1 MASAA
6 DIVSGMLA
14 SAWAQATQ
22 ATGKAQGLL
31 GAAEGKLAQVPTLFA
46 QDKVKIPEMPKLA
59 PMNPVTEATITNPM
73 NTLVKDLEAKM
84 TQGFTDFIA
93 KNFPYDVITSAQEWV
108 DNAIRNGGSGI
119 NTTIERHL
127 WERARGNI
135 LSDAARAEDE
145 LMLTFASR
153 RFPVPPGALNHGV
166 MSLRRTAMAN
176 IGTAASTQAVESFK
190 AELENVRFAIDK
202 AISLRELALKSVKEY
217 LDLVVAEPT
226 RLGVQ
231 AGTAIAEMLAKFAS
245 LSAEYYRAQLT
256 ALEFPAKLQTEEILR
271 QMHVDEKN
279 ADYKLQ
285 AAMKQADTA
294 MAGAQSMGTLA
305 AAAVNALHGQA
316 SISGSDVTNFD
327 GGSIG

>member
-6 DIVSGMLA
+6 DIVAGMLS

-22 ATGKAQGLL
+22 ATSKAQSLL
-31 GAAEGKLAQVPTLFA
+31 SGAESKLANV
-46 QDKVKIPEMPKLA
+46 DKVGSPPDIPMPEIPKVVPL
-59 PMNPVTEATITNPM
+59 NPVTEATITNPM
-73 NTLVKDLEAKM
+73 NTVVKDLESKM
-84 TQGFTDFIA
+84 VGGFTDFIA
-93 KNFPYDVITSAQEWV
+93 KNFPYDVITGAQEWV
-108 DNAIRNGGSGI
+108 DNELKNGGSGI
-119 NTTIERHL
+119 NVDIERHL

-153 RFPVPPGALNHGV
+153 RFPVPPGALTYGV
-166 MSLRRTAMAN
+166 MNLRRTAQAS

-190 AELENVRFAIDK
+190 AELENVRFAVDK
-202 AISLRELALKSVKEY
+202 AISLRELALKSVKDY

-231 AGTAIAEMLAKFAS
+231 AGTAIADMLSRFAT
-245 LSAEYYRAQLT
+245 LSAEYYKLQLT
-256 ALEFPAKLQTEEILR
+256 AIDYPIKLKTANLERKIHNEELNAENKL
-271 QMHVDEKN
+271 K
-279 ADYKLQ
+279 
-285 AAMKQADTA
+285 AAIKQAETA

-316 SISGSDVTNFD
+316 SISGSDITNFD
-327 GGSIG
+327 GGSL